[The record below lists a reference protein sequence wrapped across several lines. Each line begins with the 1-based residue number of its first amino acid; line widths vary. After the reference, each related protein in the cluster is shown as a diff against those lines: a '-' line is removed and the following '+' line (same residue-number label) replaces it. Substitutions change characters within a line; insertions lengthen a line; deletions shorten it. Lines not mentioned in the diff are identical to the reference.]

1 MDDEHPNNVIDRALH
16 LLQGEANAAAEGM
29 KDVAQ
34 RLSYV
39 IGVASRLSYDCVR

>member
-34 RLSYV
+34 HLMVSL
-39 IGVASRLSYDCVR
+39 VAQTID